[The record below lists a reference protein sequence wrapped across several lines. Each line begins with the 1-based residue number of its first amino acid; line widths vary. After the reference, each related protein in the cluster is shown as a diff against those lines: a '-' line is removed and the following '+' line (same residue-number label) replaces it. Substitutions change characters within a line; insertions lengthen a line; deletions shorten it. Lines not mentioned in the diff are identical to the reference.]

1 MRAGHT
7 LALSI
12 FAVSALAGAAT
23 AQSAADLIQARPA
36 GSAADHAVDAS
47 AVSGAFAIGA
57 EVRDRNGAS
66 MGHVARLTTDK
77 NGQQQLMVRKGVD
90 SFAIPAA
97 QVRIEH
103 GVAVSALTREELKA
117 QGSH

>member
-1 MRAGHT
+1 MRTT
-7 LALSI
+7 LGL
-12 FAVSALAGAAT
+12 VLLTLSALAGAAT

-47 AVSGAFAIGA
+47 TTSGAFAIGA
-57 EVRDRNGAS
+57 EVRDRGGAS
-66 MGHVARLTTDK
+66 MGHIARLTTDK

-90 SFAIPAA
+90 SFAIPAG

-103 GVAVSALTREELKA
+103 GVAVSALTREELKT
-117 QGSH
+117 QGQH